1 MSPLQRRYLSLA
13 VGGLLVLVAL
23 WEIVAARVQ
32 TSRVPDDGAWKQAA
46 ALVRKEWQ
54 PGDLVVFAP
63 DWVDPVGRM
72 HLGDL
77 LPIEAAARPHIM
89 GYPRIW
95 ELSIRGAHTKD
106 LASLP
111 VEVDTEIAGIQVR
124 RLKNLPM
131 EKLADTF
138 ELLPQAKFE
147 GGGASLV
154 LAEVGF
160 APHRCIQAVPAPSG
174 KPLRITFPS
183 LPAGLV
189 TTSAGLADVFKRRT
203 YRHPAKLDVEVAG
216 KVVASL
222 APGIATGWTHAP
234 PFTHPGGPLTFV
246 LTADQPERLVCFA
259 AQVWKR

>member
-1 MSPLQRRYLSLA
+1 MSPVQRRYLSLA

-23 WEIVAARVQ
+23 WEIVAARVLV
-32 TSRVPDDGAWKQAA
+32 SRVPDDTAWEQAA
-46 ALVRKEWQ
+46 ARVREEWK

-77 LPIEAAARPHIM
+77 IPVEAAARPHIM

-95 ELSIRGAHTKD
+95 ELSIRGAHAKE
-106 LASLP
+106 LESLSA
-111 VEVDTEIAGIQVR
+111 EVDTEVAGIRVR
-124 RLKNLPM
+124 RLTNVPR
-131 EKLADTF
+131 EKLADVF
-138 ELLPQAKFE
+138 ELLAQAKFE
-147 GGGASLV
+147 GGAASLV

-160 APHRCIQAVPAPSG
+160 EPHRCIQAAPAPNG

-189 TTSAGLADVFKRRT
+189 TTSAGLADIFKRRT

-222 APGIATGWTHAP
+222 APGIDTGWTHAT

-259 AQVWKR
+259 AQVWKQ